1 MFNGEHRVKQLN
13 PTLWRTCRALSGR
26 TRLGLLRHVLE
37 QPGSN
42 VSQHAEHLAIG
53 ISDASQ
59 ELRRLQSRGLLKR
72 SCQGAAV
79 VYLPIPDPQ
88 VPSAAPLL
96 KALQAAWNGTPGNIE
111 EVARRAMGLACER
124 RVSIVR
130 ALAQQPRS
138 AVDLANLVR
147 TGPDNLKKHLRIL
160 RESGW
165 VTKQN
170 KTFVLC
176 PATHPVQAALLKL
189 L

>member
-1 MFNGEHRVKQLN
+1 MQLT
-13 PTLWRTCRALSGR
+13 PTLWRTCRVLAGS
-26 TRLGLLRHVLE
+26 TRLTLLRQIVE
-37 QPGSN
+37 MPDRC
-42 VSQHAEHLAIG
+42 VTDLAAAAK
-53 ISDASQ
+53 ISESRASQ

-96 KALQAAWNGTPGNIE
+96 KALQAAWSGTPPGEID

-130 ALAQQPRS
+130 ALAQQPQS

-165 VTKQN
+165 VAKEG
-170 KTFVLC
+170 KTFALR

>member
-1 MFNGEHRVKQLN
+1 MKQLN

-26 TRLGLLRHVLE
+26 TRLGLLRNVLE
-37 QPGSN
+37 QPGGN
-42 VSQHAEHLAIG
+42 VSRLAELLAIG

-72 SCQGAAV
+72 SCQGSSV

-96 KALQAAWNGTPGNIE
+96 KALQTAWNGTPGEIE

-124 RVSIVR
+124 RVSLAR
-130 ALAQQPRS
+130 ALAQHPRS

-147 TGPDNLKKHLRIL
+147 SSPDNLKKHLRIL

-165 VTKQN
+165 VTKKE

-176 PATHPVQAALLKL
+176 SATHPVQAALLKL

>member
-1 MFNGEHRVKQLN
+1 MKQLN

-26 TRLGLLRHVLE
+26 TRLGLLRRVLA
-37 QPGSN
+37 QPDCN
-42 VSQHAEHLAIG
+42 VSRHAEQLAIG

-72 SCQGAAV
+72 SCQGTAV

-96 KALQAAWNGTPGNIE
+96 KALQTVWSGNSGTIE
-111 EVARRAMGLACER
+111 DVARWAMGLACER

-130 ALAQQPRS
+130 ALSQRPRN
-138 AVDLANLVR
+138 AGELADLVR
-147 TGPDNLKKHLRIL
+147 TRPDNLKKHLRVL

-165 VTKQN
+165 VAKAG
-170 KTFVLC
+170 KTFALR

>member
-1 MFNGEHRVKQLN
+1 MKQLN

-26 TRLGLLRHVLE
+26 TRLGLLRNVLE
-37 QPGSN
+37 QPGCN
-42 VSQHAEHLAIG
+42 VSHHAEQLAIG

-72 SCQGAAV
+72 SCQGTSV
-79 VYLPIPDPQ
+79 VYLPLPDPQ

-96 KALQAAWNGTPGNIE
+96 KALHSAWNGNPEEIE

-124 RVSIVR
+124 RVALVR
-130 ALAQQPRS
+130 ALTQQPRS
-138 AVDLANLVR
+138 AVELANLVR

-165 VTKQN
+165 VAKEG

>member
-1 MFNGEHRVKQLN
+1 MKPLN
-13 PTLWRTCRALSGR
+13 PTLWRTCRALTGR
-26 TRLGLLRHVLE
+26 TRLGLLRQVLE
-37 QPGSN
+37 QPGLN
-42 VSQHAEHLAIG
+42 VSQLAERLGTG

-59 ELRRLQSRGLLKR
+59 ELRRLQSRGLFMR
-72 SCQGAAV
+72 SCQGASV

-96 KALQAAWNGTPGNIE
+96 KALQAAWNGNRSGIE
-111 EVARRAMGLACER
+111 EVARLAKGLACER
-124 RVSIVR
+124 RLSLVR
-130 ALAQQPRS
+130 ALSQQPRS
-138 AVDLANLVR
+138 AGHLADLVR

-165 VTKQN
+165 VAKEG
-170 KTFVLC
+170 KVFVLR

>member
-1 MFNGEHRVKQLN
+1 MKQLN
-13 PTLWRTCRALSGR
+13 PTVWRTCRALSGR
-26 TRLGLLRHVLE
+26 TRLGLLRNVLE
-37 QPGSN
+37 KPGGN
-42 VSQHAEHLAIG
+42 VSQLAELLAIG

-96 KALQAAWNGTPGNIE
+96 KALQAAWNATAGDIE

-138 AVDLANLVR
+138 AVELANLVR
-147 TGPDNLKKHLRIL
+147 TSPDNLKKHLRVL

-165 VTKQN
+165 VAKAG
-170 KTFVLC
+170 KTFALR

>member
-1 MFNGEHRVKQLN
+1 MKQLN
-13 PTLWRTCRALSGR
+13 PTVWRTCRALSGR
-26 TRLGLLRHVLE
+26 TRLGLLRNVLE
-37 QPGSN
+37 KPGGN
-42 VSQHAEHLAIG
+42 VSQLAELLAIG

-96 KALQAAWNGTPGNIE
+96 KALQAAWNGTPPGEID
-111 EVARRAMGLACER
+111 EVARQAMGLACER
-124 RVSIVR
+124 RVAIVR

-138 AVDLANLVR
+138 AGDLANLVR

-165 VTKQN
+165 VAKQN
-170 KTFVLC
+170 KAFVLC

>member
-1 MFNGEHRVKQLN
+1 MKQLN

-26 TRLGLLRHVLE
+26 TRLGLLRNVLK
-37 QPGSN
+37 QPGAN
-42 VSQHAEHLAIG
+42 VSQLAELLAIG

-72 SCQGAAV
+72 SCQGASV

-96 KALQAAWNGTPGNIE
+96 KALQTAWNVHSGEIE

-147 TGPDNLKKHLRIL
+147 TGPDNLKKHLSIL

-165 VTKQN
+165 VAKEG
-170 KTFVLC
+170 KVLVLC
-176 PATHPVQAALLKL
+176 PTTHPVQAALLKL

>member
-1 MFNGEHRVKQLN
+1 MKHLN

-26 TRLGLLRHVLE
+26 TRLGLLRNALE
-37 QPGSN
+37 QPGGN
-42 VSQHAEHLAIG
+42 VSRHAEQLAIG

-72 SCQGAAV
+72 SCQGTSV

-96 KALQAAWNGTPGNIE
+96 KALQNAWNGTPGEVE
-111 EVARRAMGLACER
+111 EVARRAKGLACER
-124 RVSIVR
+124 RVSLVR
-130 ALAQQPRS
+130 ALSQQPRS
-138 AVDLANLVR
+138 AVELAELVR
-147 TGPDNLKKHLRIL
+147 TSPDNLKKHLRVL

-165 VTKQN
+165 VAKKG

-176 PATHPVQAALLKL
+176 PASHPVQAALLKL